1 MHKHFNNQNKDKK
14 KVIIKKSCKY
24 GILFENDLYAIAYDK
39 NQNIN
44 NELIIF
50 DVLREKEIRTI
61 DLKEISDIYSNLFMI
76 NYSILCLSIKNKDNI
91 LALLFININ
100 TQKKIE
106 YITNGFKAI
115 CFCSLNSNQEISN
128 NSIDTLIF
136 LIGGNEDDSGKILLL
151 KVEYDNNE
159 NEIINIEK
167 EIFIKWNKPID
178 FINYI
183 KEKKEILFID
193 QEGNINKKRYSKL

>member
-1 MHKHFNNQNKDKK
+1 
-14 KVIIKKSCKY
+14 
-24 GILFENDLYAIAYDK
+24 
-39 NQNIN
+39 
-44 NELIIF
+44 
-50 DVLREKEIRTI
+50 
-61 DLKEISDIYSNLFMI
+61 MI

-106 YITNGFKAI
+106 YITNGFKAN
-115 CFCSLNSNQEISN
+115 CFCSLNLNQEISN
-128 NSIDTLIF
+128 NNIDTLIF
-136 LIGGNEDDSGKILLL
+136 LIGGNEDDSGKIILL

-193 QEGNINKKRYSKL
+193 QEGSINTKRYSKL